1 MNNFVLLLFKSS
13 HFTLKLLFCLTLFLM
28 AVFLLNILFG
38 GEQEEEEDTFFGK
51 FTL

>member
-1 MNNFVLLLFKSS
+1 
-13 HFTLKLLFCLTLFLM
+13 M

-38 GEQEEEEDTFFGK
+38 GEQEEEEDTFLGK

>member
-1 MNNFVLLLFKSS
+1 
-13 HFTLKLLFCLTLFLM
+13 M

-51 FTL
+51 FSL